1 MAWVDTL
8 QRRERVIV
16 FPDMLATPAVAAPP
30 AVLQGA
36 GASEGTAPERA
47 TLQSTGTELEACRK
61 PNDTSRELKT
71 ASDTVGA
78 RLAAMSEDDIKRVK
92 AVIASPKV
100 TELQALLNKGVPVF
114 EWIDKNLHTW
124 NQENFGSL
132 LYHQLVAPM
141 RNQAPPFCW
150 WAPFQMKA
158 RVETWM
164 TRAAAAPAVVGSLA
178 HALRCGDHERR
189 EGVMATVVFGG
200 AASAL
205 VSWGASLA
213 FGWMGLAAGPPL
225 LAAIFITSIVQG
237 DRVID

>member
-61 PNDTSRELKT
+61 PNDTSRELTT
-71 ASDTVGA
+71 ATDTVGA
-78 RLAAMSEDDIKRVK
+78 RLAAMSEDDLKRVMSM
-92 AVIASPKV
+92 VHSPKL
-100 TELQALLNKGVPVF
+100 TELQALLNKGVPFF
-114 EWIDKNLHTW
+114 EWVHKNL
-124 NQENFGSL
+124 NK
-132 LYHQLVAPM
+132 
-141 RNQAPPFCW
+141 RNQNSFASRLSYEIVVPLRGRLPPASW
-150 WAPFQMKA
+150 WAPFQQKA
-158 RVETWM
+158 RLEAWM
-164 TRAAAAPAVVGSLA
+164 LRAASAPVVVENLASLV
-178 HALRCGDHERR
+178 RSGDDERR
-189 EGVMATVVFGG
+189 GGVMATVVFGG

-213 FGWMGLAAGPPL
+213 FGWMGLAVGPPL
-225 LAAIFITSIVQG
+225 LAAIFVTSIVQG